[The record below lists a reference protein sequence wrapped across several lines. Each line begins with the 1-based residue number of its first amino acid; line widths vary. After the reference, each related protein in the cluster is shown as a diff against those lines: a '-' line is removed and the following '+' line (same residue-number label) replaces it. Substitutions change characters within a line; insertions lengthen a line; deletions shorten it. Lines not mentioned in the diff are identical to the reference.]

1 MDESLVGWMMS
12 GRTPF
17 IEDGPEARD
26 RMHRA
31 ALRVTEPER
40 ERRGPGPDRPP
51 DPVQPAAAG
60 AGRDACLLRDG
71 MTGVRG
77 VPSGA
82 PARSTPDPTHPGRT
96 R

>member
-40 ERRGPGPDRPP
+40 ERRGLGLTALLTRFCLPRLAPDAT
-51 DPVQPAAAG
+51 PACCATA
-60 AGRDACLLRDG
+60 
-71 MTGVRG
+71 
-77 VPSGA
+77 
-82 PARSTPDPTHPGRT
+82 
-96 R
+96 